1 MSRED
6 VVIEDGDRIAQVV
19 FMKIET
25 PELIEVEEISNTER
39 SDGGF
44 GHTGL

>member
-1 MSRED
+1 MGSEMCIR
-6 VVIEDGDRIAQVV
+6 DR

-25 PELIEVEEISNTER
+25 PELVEVEEISDTER